1 LVNARMDSMD
11 MRPPAVPVK
20 RKAPPPNDGA
30 RPPKR
35 LELGED
41 LPEAVSKEDLDH
53 ILDKA
58 DEVHVETLNEASLK
72 RMSLQLERK
81 VKVNQDLR
89 IKHAD
94 EPEKY
99 LKSEVDLDEEVKKFV
114 HVATHP
120 HLYAELLKLGTIP
133 VMVGLLNHVNTDI
146 AVGVFEVLSELT
158 DADVISETEEPEV
171 FVRALFEA
179 QLCQMTV
186 DVLLRIDESASDD
199 DAKAVSNCMGMIE
212 NLADLLPNETCAEF
226 AQIPRLLP
234 WLIKRVRAPGAVDYN
249 RVYASEILGMLL
261 MNSESSKRLSAD
273 SPCTAF
279 SCL

>member
-1 LVNARMDSMD
+1 
-11 MRPPAVPVK
+11 
-20 RKAPPPNDGA
+20 
-30 RPPKR
+30 
-35 LELGED
+35 
-41 LPEAVSKEDLDH
+41 
-53 ILDKA
+53 
-58 DEVHVETLNEASLK
+58 
-72 RMSLQLERK
+72 MSLQLERK
-81 VKVNQDLR
+81 VKVNQDLRQPVTPRQLHLIEFPPESMSLGSLADLR

-179 QLCQMTV
+179 QLCQMTARSSGPVTRSLQRCRGSVWGRFFHALFVRNPKV

-199 DAKAVSNCMGMIE
+199 DAKE
-212 NLADLLPNETCAEF
+212 RDF
-226 AQIPRLLP
+226 
-234 WLIKRVRAPGAVDYN
+234 
-249 RVYASEILGMLL
+249 
-261 MNSESSKRLSAD
+261 
-273 SPCTAF
+273 
-279 SCL
+279 